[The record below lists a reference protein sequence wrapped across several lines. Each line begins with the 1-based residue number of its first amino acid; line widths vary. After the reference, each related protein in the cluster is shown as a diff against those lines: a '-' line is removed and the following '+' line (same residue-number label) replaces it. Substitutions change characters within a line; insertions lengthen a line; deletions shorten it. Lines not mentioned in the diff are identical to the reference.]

1 MLVDQFGRLKTL
13 NPAFFFEYEV
23 DEVSTLIRL
32 FWTDASSR
40 KNYGHFSDVVSFDST
55 YITNQYEYTFAPFT
69 GVNHH
74 MQSVF
79 FGAGFLLHET
89 EESYIWLFRSF
100 LRAMCG
106 IAPRVIITDECVRM
120 KNAIEKILPNTTHR
134 LCMWH
139 IMEKVP
145 GKVRPE
151 LRNDLVFYD
160 RLKHCVWNSETP
172 AKFEDRWQSFIIEFQ
187 LEDYEWFAKRY
198 KLRATWIP
206 AYFMD
211 IHLASLLRT
220 TSISESANS
229 FLNVSFVA
237 SLPLLSF
244 G

>member
-1 MLVDQFGRLKTL
+1 
-13 NPAFFFEYEV
+13 
-23 DEVSTLIRL
+23 
-32 FWTDASSR
+32 
-40 KNYGHFSDVVSFDST
+40 
-55 YITNQYEYTFAPFT
+55 
-69 GVNHH
+69 

-151 LRNDLVFYD
+151 LRNNLVFYD
-160 RLKHCVWNSETP
+160 RLKYCVWNSETP
-172 AKFEDRWQSFIIEFQ
+172 AEFEDRWQSFITEF
-187 LEDYEWFAKRY
+187 
-198 KLRATWIP
+198 
-206 AYFMD
+206 
-211 IHLASLLRT
+211 
-220 TSISESANS
+220 
-229 FLNVSFVA
+229 
-237 SLPLLSF
+237 
-244 G
+244 